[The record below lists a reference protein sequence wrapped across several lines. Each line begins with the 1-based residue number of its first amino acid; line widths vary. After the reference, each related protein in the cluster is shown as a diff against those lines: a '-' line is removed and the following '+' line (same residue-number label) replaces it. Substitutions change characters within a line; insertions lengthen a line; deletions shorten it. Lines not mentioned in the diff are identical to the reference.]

1 MEIAICNDT
10 MIVTE
15 WLGFFNFFCTRT
27 NAYVLV
33 NDKKKKRC
41 NLEEKQTDYVK
52 NVLLAQN
59 DCSNEI
65 SVPFYVQECI

>member
-10 MIVTE
+10 MIVTG

-33 NDKKKKRC
+33 NDKKKKGVIWKKSR
-41 NLEEKQTDYVK
+41 QTM
-52 NVLLAQN
+52 
-59 DCSNEI
+59 
-65 SVPFYVQECI
+65 

>member
-33 NDKKKKRC
+33 NDKKKKGVIWKKSRLC
-41 NLEEKQTDYVK
+41 KKCTFGLERLQ
-52 NVLLAQN
+52 
-59 DCSNEI
+59 
-65 SVPFYVQECI
+65 